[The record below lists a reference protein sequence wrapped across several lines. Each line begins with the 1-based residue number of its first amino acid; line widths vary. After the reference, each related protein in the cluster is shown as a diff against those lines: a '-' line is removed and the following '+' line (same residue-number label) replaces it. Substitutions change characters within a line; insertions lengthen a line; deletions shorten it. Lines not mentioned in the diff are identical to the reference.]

1 MIIERVG
8 RSDQITCKRRR
19 SSAQMADDFQ
29 SMISENGRTQL
40 LESNTGM
47 HPVCKA
53 ENRLIHKGFSKFQ
66 KSDFNNQ
73 SQTNEFKNS
82 TTKNC

>member
-1 MIIERVG
+1 
-8 RSDQITCKRRR
+8 
-19 SSAQMADDFQ
+19 MADDFQ

-53 ENRLIHKGFSKFQ
+53 QNGFILYEAQ
-66 KSDFNNQ
+66 NQ
-73 SQTNEFKNS
+73 IMIIAISRQNVSEIKVNMY
-82 TTKNC
+82 